1 MDDLVSAILAII
13 IINPLILAILLW
25 IYLKN
30 KKHDDDD
37 E

>member
-13 IINPLILAILLW
+13 IIDPLILAILLW
-25 IYLKN
+25 VYLKN

-37 E
+37 K